1 MTNEKIYSTLCDML
15 RLFGDRDGNAD
26 FAEAVIKNPHKYAS
40 FKSPFPFY
48 GEAAALLVDC
58 MESMD
63 KKTTKAGQLAA
74 IKRFLSADDARP
86 IYTRACLR
94 DGKLI
99 LCDGY
104 KLLILDKDLES
115 LPHNSE
121 ADNANYMDAEKAIAA
136 SRAYSKENGVT
147 IPAPSVGELKAFIS
161 ANGGKRGEK
170 PYIWN
175 DVVGVNPQYLLDAI
189 QAAPGAVF
197 YKPEKPS
204 APIYFCFDGGEGMI
218 LPVRVRADSEA
229 FDRIEAN
236 YSGERKAS
244 AEKEHREIV
253 AYMRRT
259 VEKEF
264 SIDSCKAEASRAVD
278 MYERGEIKRSEIV
291 YSVFREQQDIQE
303 RIIKEQHEQEA
314 AEKRV
319 AAVAA
324 AVRVNGADDN
334 ILSLFQRAHKR
345 GDITEDEAKHG
356 ILFPVS
362 CVCRYALALPAHVE
376 EAAPAVIAV
385 PIVKNLSQFKK
396 AISAGHAFKIVKH
409 YYKPELSGQ
418 IRKPSI
424 VQTNAFYSI
433 VPGNPENPVSKAN
446 VGKGYYLQYGKAGD
460 WDFTGDTIK
469 LFDSCRDIV
478 WEITF
483 DLSYKEPSDVPA
495 VVEQEAEQKQET
507 PAAVSSAVAVSPALL
522 HRFEQEYSRIYDARD
537 NVPYYREAVA
547 AFDSGVN
554 NPTFCASVNAFCKER
569 GDFISSDRE
578 AAAYVFAVC
587 GLSADLRAIL
597 ERFGFLPNFKNSS

>member
-15 RLFGDRDGNAD
+15 RLFGDRDGQAD
-26 FAEAVIKNPHKYAS
+26 FAETVIKNPHKYAS

-63 KKTTKAGQLAA
+63 KKTTKAGQLSA
-74 IKRFLSADDARP
+74 IKRFLSSDEVRP

-104 KLLILDKDLES
+104 KLLILNKDLES

-121 ADNANYMDAEKAIAA
+121 ADSANYMDAEKAIAA
-136 SRAYSKENGVT
+136 SRAYAKENGVT

-175 DVVGVNPQYLLDAI
+175 DVVCVNPQYLLDAI

-204 APIYFCFDGGEGMI
+204 MPVYFCFDGGEGMI

-324 AVRVNGADDN
+324 AVRVNGADNN

-345 GDITEDEAKHG
+345 GDLTEDEAKHG

-376 EAAPAVIAV
+376 EAAPAV
-385 PIVKNLSQFKK
+385 
-396 AISAGHAFKIVKH
+396 
-409 YYKPELSGQ
+409 
-418 IRKPSI
+418 
-424 VQTNAFYSI
+424 
-433 VPGNPENPVSKAN
+433 
-446 VGKGYYLQYGKAGD
+446 
-460 WDFTGDTIK
+460 
-469 LFDSCRDIV
+469 
-478 WEITF
+478 
-483 DLSYKEPSDVPA
+483 
-495 VVEQEAEQKQET
+495 
-507 PAAVSSAVAVSPALL
+507 SSAVAVSPALL
-522 HRFEQEYSRIYDARD
+522 HRFEQEYSRIYNARD
-537 NVPYYREAVA
+537 NVPCYREAVA

-597 ERFGFLPNFKNSS
+597 ERSGFLPNFKNSS